1 MNIEDAASVARATT
15 DGVAVDAAA
24 GGAPLRY
31 LVDDVPVQ
39 SNLRLTLMT
48 FVDNRMALA
57 GLVIVA
63 LLALFCFV
71 GPLVYHTDQVHT
83 NLSTVKLHPGTRGHP
98 LGTDEVGYDQLGR
111 LMAGGRT
118 SLEVGVA
125 AGILATIIGS
135 LWGAV
140 SGYFGGAVDSVLMRI
155 VDALLSIPALFLLLV
170 VAAIWTPSV
179 PSLVVLIG
187 LIAWL
192 VPARLVRGEA
202 LTLRVR
208 EYVQAVRL
216 MGGGHGRAVVRH
228 VLPNTLG
235 TVLVNAS
242 FQVADAIL
250 YLAYLSFLGL
260 GLPPPATDWGG
271 MLTNGIQYTYAGY
284 WWLIYPPGVAI
295 VLIVIAFNF
304 IGDGLRDSFDSR
316 LRRR

>member
-1 MNIEDAASVARATT
+1 MSTEDTATGITTGEAADGARPRM
-15 DGVAVDAAA
+15 DGEAPAA
-24 GGAPLRY
+24 G
-31 LVDDVPVQ
+31 
-39 SNLRLTLMT
+39 NLRLAVAT
-48 FVDNRMALA
+48 FTDNRMALA
-57 GLVIVA
+57 GLVIVV
-63 LLALFCFV
+63 LLAAFCLV
-71 GPLVYHTDQVHT
+71 GPLFYHTDQVHA
-83 NLSTVKLHPGTRGHP
+83 NLFAVHEPPGTRGHP
-98 LGTDEVGYDQLGR
+98 LGTDQLGHDELGR
-111 LMAGGRT
+111 LMTGGQV

-125 AGILATIIGS
+125 AGLVATLIGS
-135 LWGAV
+135 VWGAI
-140 SGYFGGAVDSVLMRI
+140 SGYFGGVVDAIMMRV

-170 VAAIWTPSV
+170 IAAIWTPTVS
-179 PSLVVLIG
+179 SLVLLIG

-208 EYVQAVRL
+208 DYVRAVRL
-216 MGGGHGRAVVRH
+216 MGGGHGWAIGRH

-271 MLTNGIQYTYAGY
+271 MLTNGIQYTFDGY

-295 VLIVIAFNF
+295 VLIIMAFNF
-304 IGDGLRDSFDSR
+304 IGDGLRDSFDAR
-316 LRRR
+316 LRR

>member
-1 MNIEDAASVARATT
+1 MSAEHSTT
-15 DGVAVDAAA
+15 VPPVELPDGVVGVPAGAAPARQVDE
-24 GGAPLRY
+24 
-31 LVDDVPVQ
+31 VPTQ
-39 SNLRLTLMT
+39 GNLRLTLIT
-48 FVDNRMALA
+48 FADNRMALL
-57 GLVIVA
+57 GVLIVV

-71 GPLVYHTDQVHT
+71 GPFFYHTDQVHT
-83 NLSTVKLHPGTRGHP
+83 DLASVHLPPGAGHP

-125 AGILATIIGS
+125 AGLLATLVGS

-140 SGYFGGAVDSVLMRI
+140 SGYFGGAIDSVMMRV

-170 VAAIWTPSV
+170 IAAIWTPSV
-179 PSLVVLIG
+179 GSLVVLIG

-202 LTLRVR
+202 LTLRMR

-250 YLAYLSFLGL
+250 YLAYMSFLGL

-271 MLTNGIQYTYAGY
+271 MLTNGIQYTYTGY

>member
-1 MNIEDAASVARATT
+1 MNPEEATTSVPTGSARARDALPGSPDAPAAASNFRLAVA
-15 DGVAVDAAA
+15 
-24 GGAPLRY
+24 
-31 LVDDVPVQ
+31 
-39 SNLRLTLMT
+39 T
-48 FVDNRMALA
+48 FTDNRTALVGLLIVIALA
-57 GLVIVA
+57 V
-63 LLALFCFV
+63 FCFV
-71 GPLVYHTDQVHT
+71 GPLFYHTDQVHT
-83 NLSTVKLHPGTRGHP
+83 NLFAVHEPPGTPGHP
-98 LGTDEVGYDQLGR
+98 LGTDELGYDELGR

-118 SLEVGVA
+118 SMEVGVA
-125 AGILATIIGS
+125 AGLMATVVGS

-140 SGYFGGAVDSVLMRI
+140 SGYFGGVVDAVMMRV

-187 LIAWL
+187 FIAWL

-202 LTLRVR
+202 LSLRVR
-208 EYVQAVRL
+208 EYVQAVRM
-216 MGGGHGRAVVRH
+216 MGGGHGWAVVRH

-242 FQVADAIL
+242 FQVADAII

-271 MLTNGIQYTYAGY
+271 MLTNGIQYTFDGY

-295 VLIVIAFNF
+295 VLIVMAFNF
-304 IGDGLRDSFDSR
+304 IGDGLRDAFDAR

>member
-1 MNIEDAASVARATT
+1 MTIERSAISGPHSGGGVPPDAPPTAEIEGAAPPTSNARLLIA
-15 DGVAVDAAA
+15 
-24 GGAPLRY
+24 
-31 LVDDVPVQ
+31 
-39 SNLRLTLMT
+39 T
-48 FVDNRMALA
+48 FVDDKFAITGLA
-57 GLVIVA
+57 IVV
-63 LLALFCFV
+63 LLAVFSFI

-83 NLSTVKLHPGTRGHP
+83 NLSAVNLPPGTGGHP
-98 LGTDEVGYDQLGR
+98 LGTDQVGYDQLGR

-118 SLEVGVA
+118 SLEIGLG
-125 AGILATIIGS
+125 AGLLATVVGS

-140 SGYFGGAVDSVLMRI
+140 AGYFGGVVDAVMMRV

-179 PSLVVLIG
+179 PLLVVLIG

-202 LTLRVR
+202 LTLRTR

-216 MGGGHGRAVVRH
+216 MGGGRWRVVSRH
-228 VLPNTLG
+228 IVPNTLG
-235 TVLVNAS
+235 TIVVNAS

-250 YLAYLSFLGL
+250 YVAYLSFLGL
-260 GLPPPATDWGG
+260 GLPPPDTNWGA
-271 MLTNGIQYTYAGY
+271 MLTDGVQYSYDGY

-295 VLIVIAFNF
+295 VLVVIAFNF
-304 IGDGLRDSFDSR
+304 IGDGLRDSFDAR

>member
-1 MNIEDAASVARATT
+1 MSAEEANITAETGPPDTALPAT
-15 DGVAVDAAA
+15 A
-24 GGAPLRY
+24 GGRAPA
-31 LVDDVPVQ
+31 
-39 SNLRLTLMT
+39 SNLRLAIAT
-48 FVDNRMALA
+48 FTDNKTALA
-57 GLVIVA
+57 GLLIVIA
-63 LLALFCFV
+63 LAVFCFI
-71 GPLVYHTDQVHT
+71 GPLFYHTDQIHT
-83 NLSTVKLHPGTRGHP
+83 NLFAVHETPGTAGHP
-98 LGTDEVGYDQLGR
+98 LGTDEIGYDELGR
-111 LMAGGRT
+111 LMAGGQT

-125 AGILATIIGS
+125 AGLMATVLGT

-140 SGYFGGAVDSVLMRI
+140 SGYFGGVVDTIMMRV

-187 LIAWL
+187 FIAWL

-208 EYVQAVRL
+208 EYVQAVRM
-216 MGGGHGRAVVRH
+216 MGGGHGWAVLRH
-228 VLPNTLG
+228 VLPNTVG
-235 TVLVNAS
+235 TVVVNAS
-242 FQVADAIL
+242 FQVADAII

-271 MLTNGIQYTYAGY
+271 MLTNGIQYTFDGY

-295 VLIVIAFNF
+295 VLIVMAFNF
-304 IGDGLRDSFDSR
+304 IGDGLRDAFDAR

>member
-1 MNIEDAASVARATT
+1 MSAEEVTANITAETGPPDTALPATAGDRAP
-15 DGVAVDAAA
+15 A
-24 GGAPLRY
+24 
-31 LVDDVPVQ
+31 
-39 SNLRLTLMT
+39 SNLRLAIAT
-48 FVDNRMALA
+48 FTDNKTALA
-57 GLVIVA
+57 GLLIVIA
-63 LLALFCFV
+63 LAVFCFI
-71 GPLVYHTDQVHT
+71 GPLFYHTDQIHT
-83 NLSTVKLHPGTRGHP
+83 NLFAVHETPGTAGHP
-98 LGTDEVGYDQLGR
+98 LGTDEIGYDELGR
-111 LMAGGRT
+111 LMAGGQT

-125 AGILATIIGS
+125 AGLMATVLGT

-140 SGYFGGAVDSVLMRI
+140 SGYFGGVVDTIMMRV

-187 LIAWL
+187 FIAWL

-208 EYVQAVRL
+208 EYVQAVRM
-216 MGGGHGRAVVRH
+216 MGGGHGWAVLRH
-228 VLPNTLG
+228 VLPNTVG
-235 TVLVNAS
+235 TVVVNAS
-242 FQVADAIL
+242 FQVADAII

-271 MLTNGIQYTYAGY
+271 MLTNGIQYTFDGY

-295 VLIVIAFNF
+295 VLIVMAFNF
-304 IGDGLRDSFDSR
+304 IGDGLRDAFDAR